1 MMSRVTNC
9 IFSFFILSSFG
20 CNDIIQ
26 KPEIISF
33 KNPKITDLDNEKFSL
48 EADLNIYNPNW
59 FDLSAQDLDYY
70 IYLDSLLIGRGNI
83 DGKLVLE
90 NEDTT
95 SINNS
100 SIINK
105 NAISELIKIN
115 NKTSLNLVGS
125 FIVPFINYRY
135 YYSTPYVLDI
145 NKIINSLSKSLIG
158 EMKVDIKELEIN
170 SIELSS
176 TDISVKFE
184 IISTVDLDYNI
195 NKLSVIIFKDDIKNS
210 LGVSNLNNEFK
221 IKGNSSNIFESDVE
235 INNLKMGSAL
245 LSNIADNDLTLSLQ
259 INSEVEYSG
268 IILPIS
274 TIKKIKFNPR
284 SRKIE
289 LI

>member
-26 KPEIISF
+26 KPEVISF
-33 KNPKITDLDNEKFSL
+33 KNPKITDLDKEKFNL

-70 IYLDSLLIGRGNI
+70 IYLDNLLIGRGNI

-115 NKTSLNLVGS
+115 KKTSLNLVGS

-135 YYSTPYVLDI
+135 YYSTPYILDI

-158 EMKVDIKELEIN
+158 EMKVDIKELMIN

-184 IISTVDLDYNI
+184 IISTVDFDYNI

>member
-1 MMSRVTNC
+1 
-9 IFSFFILSSFG
+9 
-20 CNDIIQ
+20 
-26 KPEIISF
+26 
-33 KNPKITDLDNEKFSL
+33 
-48 EADLNIYNPNW
+48 
-59 FDLSAQDLDYY
+59 
-70 IYLDSLLIGRGNI
+70 
-83 DGKLVLE
+83 
-90 NEDTT
+90 
-95 SINNS
+95 
-100 SIINK
+100 
-105 NAISELIKIN
+105 
-115 NKTSLNLVGS
+115 
-125 FIVPFINYRY
+125 
-135 YYSTPYVLDI
+135 
-145 NKIINSLSKSLIG
+145 
-158 EMKVDIKELEIN
+158 MKVDIKELMIN

-184 IISTVDLDYNI
+184 IISTVDFDYNI

-268 IILPIS
+268 ITLPIS

>member
-1 MMSRVTNC
+1 MMSRVIKC
-9 IFSFFILSSFG
+9 IFSLLFLSLFG

-59 FDLSAQDLDYY
+59 FELSAQDLEYY

-115 NKTSLNLVGS
+115 KTAPLNLVGS
-125 FIVPFINYRY
+125 FLVPFINYRY
-135 YYSTPYVLDI
+135 YYSTTYILEI

-184 IISTVDLDYNI
+184 IISTVDFDYNI

-268 IILPIS
+268 ITLPIS
-274 TIKKIKFNPR
+274 TIKKIKFNPK